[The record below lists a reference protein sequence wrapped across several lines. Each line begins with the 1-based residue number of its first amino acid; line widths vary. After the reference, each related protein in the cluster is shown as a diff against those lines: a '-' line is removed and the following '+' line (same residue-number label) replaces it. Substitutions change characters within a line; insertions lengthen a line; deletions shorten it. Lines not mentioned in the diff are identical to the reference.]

1 MSSQERSGDVIHG
14 TISGP
19 VTGQA
24 AIGKDIQQTYTTGAT
39 PPQVTAEDL
48 AALRQALAALKA
60 QVAAEAPPDK
70 KDAALERVDELE
82 AAVTASEPDLSTME
96 YVKGWFIRNAPQVAG
111 AVTGVVVNP
120 IVGKVVEAAGEGL
133 AAKFRRRFG
142 GQ

>member
-1 MSSQERSGDVIHG
+1 MSPEERSGDVIHG

-82 AAVTASEPDLSTME
+82 AAVTAPEPDLSTME
-96 YVKGWFIRNAPQVAG
+96 YVKGWFLRNAPQVAG
-111 AVTGVVVNP
+111 AVTGLVVNP

-133 AAKFRRRFG
+133 AAEFRRRFG